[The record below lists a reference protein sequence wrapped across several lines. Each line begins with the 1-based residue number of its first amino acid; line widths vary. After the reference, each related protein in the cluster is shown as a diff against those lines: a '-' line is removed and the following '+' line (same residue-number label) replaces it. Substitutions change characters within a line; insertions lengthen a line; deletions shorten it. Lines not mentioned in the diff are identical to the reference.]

1 MDPHSSNLC
10 CPRINH
16 TLKKNFLFLNDFR
29 PLKRLQ
35 NSTKSSCMDF
45 TQHSQFIN
53 YSTVIKTRTWT
64 WIPRYLNYRPYLN
77 FTSFSSND
85 FFPQIQT
92 QDPMSHL
99 VVLCLLSIL
108 WSMITPQAFL
118 VFHDL
123 IFYLAALGLSAA
135 LPWPRLKL
143 RPPTMEVRR
152 LSHWTTREVPTLTL
166 SIIYFVEY
174 HTV

>member
-118 VFHDL
+118 VFHDTEL
-123 IFYLAALGLSAA
+123 FCKSQLFCRLSLKLGLLGVSSWLDSNDTFWA
-135 LPWPRLKL
+135 RLCH
-143 RPPTMEVRR
+143 RSCSCTA
-152 LSHWTTREVPTLTL
+152 
-166 SIIYFVEY
+166 
-174 HTV
+174 